1 MPDAAQVLNWP
12 SVNGAKMTKNLCFS
26 VSYLGDFVEDKKC
39 ESEHLRRDQLNKE
52 TSRQCIGWE
61 QCSERGNRGFGGQ
74 MEYVGGS
81 GCYQAGSP
89 YAGKV
94 ELGRLGVH

>member
-12 SVNGAKMTKNLCFS
+12 SVNEAKMTKNLRFF

-39 ESEHLRRDQLNKE
+39 ESEPLRRDQLNKE
-52 TSRQCIGWE
+52 TGRQCIGRE
-61 QCSERGNRGFGGQ
+61 QRSERGNRGFAGQ

-81 GCYQAGSP
+81 GCYRAGSP
-89 YAGKV
+89 T
-94 ELGRLGVH
+94 LGRLG